1 LAAAL
6 ALPASAESG
15 NSDAQNRQAVLNNVT
30 EGLKAK
36 PHHGVTRIVNIN
48 YSTLT
53 KAGSRAYWVAT
64 LDRIARPVLS
74 HLAAGTLKASMP
86 VEQKPKAGR
95 EAFSHLEAFGRTVC
109 GIAPWLGV
117 AGLTGTEAALQAQYR
132 QLALAAL
139 DKATDPQ
146 SPDFL
151 NFSTGGQALV
161 DTAFLAQG
169 LLRAPDALW
178 TPLPGRVKANVIN
191 ALKASRGA
199 NTPDHNNW
207 VMFAAT
213 VEAALLTFGETPQAD
228 RLQDNVHKMLGWYAG
243 DGAYGDGAFFHFDY
257 YNSLVIHPMLVD
269 VLGVLARHDPAFA
282 PILATEMTR
291 ATRYA
296 AVLERLIAP
305 DGTFPSIGR
314 SQAYRFGAFQLLGQM
329 ALLKALP
336 EHVAPAQVRGALTAV
351 IHRVTEA
358 PGTFD
363 KGGWLTIGFCGH
375 QPDIGEDYIST
386 GSLYMC
392 TAAFLALG
400 LAPSDPFWSSPA
412 APWTQ
417 VRLWAGENLPADH
430 AIADVRL

>member
-1 LAAAL
+1 MDSSRRQIFALAPALAAGLAAPAL
-6 ALPASAESG
+6 AA
-15 NSDAQNRQAVLNNVT
+15 
-30 EGLKAK
+30 
-36 PHHGVTRIVNIN
+36 
-48 YSTLT
+48 T
-53 KAGSRAYWVAT
+53 KASDRAYWLAT
-64 LDRIARPVLS
+64 LDRIAKPVLT
-74 HLAAGTLKASMP
+74 HLAAGTLKVAMP
-86 VEQKPKAGR
+86 VEQKLGAGR
-95 EAFSHLEAFGRTVC
+95 EAFSHLEAFGRTLC

-117 AGLTGTEAALQAQYR
+117 AGLTGTEAALQAEYR
-132 QLALAAL
+132 QMTLAAL

-151 NFSTGGQALV
+151 NFAAGSQALV

-169 LLRAPDALW
+169 LLRAPGALW
-178 TPLPGRVKANVIN
+178 TPLPDRVKANVIA
-191 ALKASRGA
+191 ALKASRGS

-207 VMFAAT
+207 VMFAAM
-213 VEAALLTFGETPQAD
+213 VEAALWTFGETPQPN
-228 RLQDNVHKMLGWYAG
+228 RLQDNVKRMLGWYAG

-269 VLGVLARHDPAFA
+269 VLGVLAKRDPAFA
-282 PILATEMTR
+282 PTLAAEMTR

-296 AVLERLIAP
+296 AVLERLIAQ

-336 EHVAPAQVRGALTAV
+336 DHVAPAQVRSALTAV
-351 IHRVTEA
+351 IHRVSEA

-363 KGGWLTIGFCGH
+363 KAGWLTIGFCGH
-375 QPDIGEDYIST
+375 QPAIGEDYIST

-392 TAAFLALG
+392 TAAFLPLG
-400 LAPSDPFWSSPA
+400 LPSLDPFWSTPA

-417 VRLWAGENLPADH
+417 KKLWAGENLPADH